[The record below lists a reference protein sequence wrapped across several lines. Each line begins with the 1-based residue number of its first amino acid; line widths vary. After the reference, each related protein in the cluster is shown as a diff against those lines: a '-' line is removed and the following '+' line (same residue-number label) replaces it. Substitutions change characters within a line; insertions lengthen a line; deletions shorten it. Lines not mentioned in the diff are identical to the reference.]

1 MYIWGFNLSLMSEV
15 LGENN
20 LKALVSLLND
30 EDREVLEHVNDKILS
45 IGGTI
50 MIPLLENEWENNYN
64 PSVQKRIEVLIHTL
78 QFETLKHRLQTWHK
92 GGGEDMLEGLWLVAT
107 YLYPDLS
114 LEKMKADFEQLFYEA
129 WLEMQNDI
137 PAIDQVKILNNVLF
151 SKMKF
156 TANSKNFHSPSNSMI
171 NVVLESRK
179 GNPISLCMIY
189 MLVAQKL
196 KMPVL
201 GVNLPN
207 LFILT
212 YKSAETQFYINAFN
226 KGLIFSKSDIDNYI
240 AHLNLTPND
249 IFYEPC
255 THLDIL
261 RRVFRNLIVSFEK
274 NGESEKVL
282 EIKALLQVISDNQD
296 VGYV

>member
-1 MYIWGFNLSLMSEV
+1 MSEV
-15 LGENN
+15 FGENS

-30 EDREVLEHVNDKILS
+30 DDREVLEHVNDKILS

-50 MIPLLENEWENNYN
+50 MIPLLENEWESNFN
-64 PSVQKRIEVLIHTL
+64 PSVQKRIELLIHTL
-78 QFETLKHRLQTWHK
+78 QFETLKTRLRNWYEQPDQ
-92 GGGEDMLEGLWLVAT
+92 EILEGLWIVAT
-107 YLYPDLS
+107 YQYPDLS
-114 LEKMKADFEQLFYEA
+114 FDKIKADFEQLFYEA
-129 WLEMQNDI
+129 WLEMQNDL
-137 PAIDQVKILNNVLF
+137 PAVDQIKILNNVLF
-151 SKMKF
+151 AKMKF

-196 KMPVL
+196 KMPIY

-212 YKSAETQFYINAFN
+212 YKSADTQFYINAFN

-240 AHLNLTPND
+240 THLNLTPND

-255 THLDIL
+255 SNLDII

-274 NGESEKVL
+274 NSEPEKVG
-282 EIKALLQVISDNQD
+282 EIKSLLQVITDNKD
-296 VGYV
+296 VGYI